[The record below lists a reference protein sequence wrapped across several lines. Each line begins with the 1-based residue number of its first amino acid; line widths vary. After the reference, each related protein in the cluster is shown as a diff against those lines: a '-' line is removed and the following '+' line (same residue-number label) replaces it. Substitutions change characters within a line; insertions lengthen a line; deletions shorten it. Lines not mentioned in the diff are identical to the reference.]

1 MVLVKRLELL
11 AARMEIEG
19 YHERFEITQRFTCT
33 FLESSSIF
41 EVSVLLD

>member
-19 YHERFEITQRFTCT
+19 YHERFEKIVQY
-33 FLESSSIF
+33 LIK
-41 EVSVLLD
+41 